1 MPIAKEI
8 KLFRQ
13 MRTLQGARTDRH
25 NCISQLVLRFANLL
39 FLPLWNLH
47 GVNEGLRRGGGE
59 GRELRADNKLVVR
72 ALARKAIA
80 LLKVAAHGADYD
92 PVIRALQQLLA
103 EHYCKERLAK
113 QREAEEAR
121 KGIEKLERLDLE
133 AADHH

>member
-25 NCISQLVLRFANLL
+25 
-39 FLPLWNLH
+39 NLH

-92 PVIRALQQLLA
+92 P
-103 EHYCKERLAK
+103 H
-113 QREAEEAR
+113 
-121 KGIEKLERLDLE
+121 
-133 AADHH
+133 

>member
-1 MPIAKEI
+1 MEITALELPRPSAVIPATESATPVSPI
-8 KLFRQ
+8 
-13 MRTLQGARTDRH
+13 DD
-25 NCISQLVLRFANLL
+25 SVSV
-39 FLPLWNLH
+39 H

-80 LLKVAAHGADYD
+80 LLKVTARGANYD
-92 PVIRALQQLLA
+92 PVIRTLQQLLA

-133 AADHH
+133 AADHHRDKALGRANS